1 MNDKI
6 LFFITDNY
14 PFGYGETFIEN
25 EIDYLSQ
32 NFKGIFII
40 SKNINDSQTRKVPK
54 NCKVYRILKDYKELF
69 KILLDKYY
77 LCDLI
82 NNFNFKKVKKNDWF
96 SILFEIDR
104 K

>member
-32 NFKGIFII
+32 NFKGIA
-40 SKNINDSQTRKVPK
+40 
-54 NCKVYRILKDYKELF
+54 
-69 KILLDKYY
+69 
-77 LCDLI
+77 
-82 NNFNFKKVKKNDWF
+82 
-96 SILFEIDR
+96 
-104 K
+104 